1 MPYLRFSRDGRGY
14 ENTYILHTVHEG
26 GKARPRMLYWSR
38 TPPNVGVGRP
48 PLDED
53 AIRALEEN
61 NPDLVFEWDKILAAR
76 AAAKADQRQ
85 GSPRPRGVG
94 RRGRQAPDKAGKRAQ
109 EKRRVAQSGRDAGGP
124 EVSEQAEPPVVSHA
138 TDPLR
143 VDSDSME
150 ADPVSQAA
158 VVQVPDS
165 EGADAEDSGDRPSS
179 RGDGQHPVVTLM
191 GDDVLT
197 RLRNRYAE
205 LQARI
210 SELPPDAA
218 ERESIRARAAALDP
232 DGWGRLESAL
242 TGIERF
248 ESDVAEVERRLEL
261 TLQPSRRPDP

>member
-14 ENTYILHTVHEG
+14 ENTYVLHTVQEG
-26 GKARPRMLYWSR
+26 GKVRPRMLYWSR
-38 TPPNVGVGRP
+38 TPPNVGVVRP

-76 AAAKADQRQ
+76 AAAKADQSQ
-85 GSPRPRGVG
+85 GSPRPRGAR
-94 RRGRQAPDKAGKRAQ
+94 RRGRQAPDKAGKRPQ
-109 EKRRVAQSGRDAGGP
+109 EKRRVAQSGDAGGP
-124 EVSEQAEPPVVSHA
+124 EASVRVEPPVVSDA

-143 VDSDSME
+143 VDSDEMG
-150 ADPVSQAA
+150 ADPVSSAA
-158 VVQVPDS
+158 VVQTPDV
-165 EGADAEDSGDRPSS
+165 EEADTKGSGDRLSS

-191 GDDVLT
+191 GDDALA

-210 SELPPDAA
+210 GELPPDVA
-218 ERESIRARAAALDP
+218 ERESIRARAATLDP
-232 DGWGRLESAL
+232 DGWGGLEAAL

-248 ESDVAEVERRLEL
+248 KSDVAEVERRLEL
-261 TLQPSRRPDP
+261 TLPPMGRPDS